1 MYIYCR
7 KILRCGSDIEV
18 FFMKIEMKEYLLK
31 LKYFNYIEICD
42 IKVIVLLDI
51 QFCNEGII
59 FKMEVKMSD
68 KENSKLKDE
77 SNVVVVK
84 EYIEDENNEILSI
97 VF

>member
-1 MYIYCR
+1 
-7 KILRCGSDIEV
+7 
-18 FFMKIEMKEYLLK
+18 MKECLLK
-31 LKYFNYIEICD
+31 LKYFNYIELCD
-42 IKVIVLLDI
+42 IRLIVLLDI

-77 SNVVVVK
+77 SNVIVFK

>member
-1 MYIYCR
+1 MYVYCR

-18 FFMKIEMKEYLLK
+18 FFMKIEMKECLLK

>member
-18 FFMKIEMKEYLLK
+18 FFMKIEMKECLLK

-84 EYIEDENNEILSI
+84 EYIEDEDNEILSI

>member
-1 MYIYCR
+1 
-7 KILRCGSDIEV
+7 
-18 FFMKIEMKEYLLK
+18 
-31 LKYFNYIEICD
+31 
-42 IKVIVLLDI
+42 
-51 QFCNEGII
+51 
-59 FKMEVKMSD
+59 MSD

>member
-1 MYIYCR
+1 MCIYCR

-18 FFMKIEMKEYLLK
+18 FFMKIEMKECLLK

>member
-18 FFMKIEMKEYLLK
+18 FFMKIEMKECLLK